1 MGKLSLF
8 YPIGA
13 DHDFNKMSDE
23 TFHDLAGETLVK
35 AVAKNENE
43 RNLIKKVLV
52 SVNKDPE
59 VVAYRIEVFDDIIR
73 FPKLRDELQKVL
85 ERVDFL
91 RVYGS
96 FNKLS
101 EACGIWELMH
111 RMDEM
116 REFIDCVEVFYV
128 CLQKYPIKSRGLME
142 LFEYAKSLYEDSGF
156 MELKK
161 DIEGLK
167 VTTSKIKSVTMGINL
182 NERFEAETIGIVSIN
197 SKYFSGSEMLH
208 NFKDFIARQD
218 EIKDSTEWKEDYN
231 YRQARPDLNAAFRA
245 MEESGAKVSAA
256 ANPLLMGGFVNVPYN
271 DMSGSVMQYMANIA
285 NSLLSRSVK
294 HMRSVLTGHAAVDI
308 SDFSALIP
316 ELLFYIRMAE
326 FVEKMRERGFAFCKP
341 EVMTDTAFPSME
353 AVCLYNLKLAQSLY
367 ETDGKMNDIVVN
379 DLVFDQDKLIYVLT
393 GANRGGKT
401 TLTQGIGGL
410 FMLAQAGVYVPA
422 RKFSFTPVDMIFT
435 HFPADEDKTLDYGR
449 LGEECKRFREM
460 FREATDK
467 SLILLNE
474 TFSTTSYEEGYYIAV
489 DAVKALRKKGPR
501 TIYNTHMHKLGM
513 EIDMLNEGEGK
524 GRVESLVSA
533 SRDGVRS
540 YKVIVAPPEGLS
552 YARDIA
558 EKYGVTYEML
568 MSDDEGETDM
578 TES

>member
-13 DHDFNKMSDE
+13 KHDFVKMSDE
-23 TFHDLAGETLVK
+23 TFHDLAGEVLVNSL
-35 AVAKNENE
+35 AKNEKE
-43 RNLIKKVLV
+43 RNLIKNVLV
-52 SVNKDPE
+52 SLNKDPE
-59 VVAYRIEVFDDIIR
+59 VVDFRTEVFDDIIR
-73 FPKLRDELQKVL
+73 FPKLRDEMQKVL

-101 EACGIWELMH
+101 EASGIWELMH

-128 CLQKYPIKSRGLME
+128 CLQKYPIKSRGLTE
-142 LFEYAKSLYEDSGF
+142 LFEYARELYEDSGF

-161 DIEGLK
+161 DIEELK
-167 VTTSKIKSVTMGINL
+167 VTTSKFKSVTLGINL
-182 NERFEAETIGIVSIN
+182 NERFEADSIGIVSIN
-197 SKYFSGSEMLH
+197 SKYFYGSEMIH

-218 EIKDSTEWKEDYN
+218 EIKDTAEWKDDYN
-231 YRQARPDLNAAFRA
+231 YRPARPDLNAVLMA
-245 MEESGAKVSAA
+245 MEGNATKAAKVM
-256 ANPLLMGGFVNVPYN
+256 NPLRMGGFAAVPEN
-271 DMSGSVMQYMANIA
+271 DMAGGVMQYMTNIA

-294 HMRSVLTGHAAVDI
+294 QMRSVLTRHAAVDI

-316 ELLFYIRMAE
+316 ELLYYVRMAE
-326 FVEKMRERGFAFCKP
+326 FVERMREKGFFFTKP
-341 EVMTDTAFPSME
+341 EVIMDAESPSME
-353 AVCLYNLKLAQSLY
+353 AVSLYNMKLAQSLY
-367 ETDGKMNDIVVN
+367 DTGGKMNDIVVN
-379 DLVFDQDKLIYVLT
+379 DLKFDRDRLIYVLT

-401 TLTQGIGGL
+401 TLTQGIGAL
-410 FMLAQAGVYVPA
+410 FMLAQTGAYVPA
-422 RKFSFTPVDMIFT
+422 RKFRFTPVDMIFT
-435 HFPADEDKTLDYGR
+435 HFPADEDKTLDLGR
-449 LGEECKRFREM
+449 LGEECKRFREI
-460 FREATDK
+460 FKGSTEK

-489 DAVKALRKKGPR
+489 DAIKALRKKGTR

-513 EIDMLNEGEGK
+513 ELDMLNEGDGK

-533 SRDGVRS
+533 SKEGVRS

-558 EKYGVTYEML
+558 EKYGVTYDML
-568 MSDDEGETDM
+568 ISETGVQKDEE
-578 TES
+578 E